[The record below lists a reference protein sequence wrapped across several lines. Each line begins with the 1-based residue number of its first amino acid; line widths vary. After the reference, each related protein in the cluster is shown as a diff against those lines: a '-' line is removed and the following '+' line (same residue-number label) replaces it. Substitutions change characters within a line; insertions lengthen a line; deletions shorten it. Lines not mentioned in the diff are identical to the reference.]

1 MYAVNGDVP
10 AWGNLD
16 RNGNFYRWVA
26 DPEDVGLQD
35 SIARMSGDFTTTEV
49 VFDDTQ
55 TTCKLHAF
63 SFITSP

>member
-1 MYAVNGDVP
+1 
-10 AWGNLD
+10 
-16 RNGNFYRWVA
+16 VA